1 MAKAVLTTQY
11 DADNSKALKAAKE
24 VEKAVNN
31 IGKSGDDSASKIKK
45 GFDAV
50 NDIFGGLLPR
60 NMQTI
65 IRRFKSTQRAVT
77 RSARSF
83 DRLKTSLASLGL
95 PLLVMLLAELIQNW
109 QKYSDMLGITSAE
122 TRLLAEEQK
131 KLNEEMQRAAG
142 AIDPYIKVLEDLG
155 QGAFMREAALT
166 QLSRTLRELTD
177 LDLEDA
183 DAMDRVNRAVERNMH
198 LVEMR
203 QKVENLEERI
213 KQKKEEIKESGRWYD
228 TEFMAT
234 QRQIRMTKYEL
245 NPLEEERQRLLEGIL
260 YVEADITSEI
270 EDQQEA
276 ARKRAEAEREAEQA
290 RLRAAK
296 EREQRLKRESDAI
309 DRAEKQKEQAHMDDE
324 ARMLDDM
331 RRQEEEELALVR
343 SEEAKQAIREFYEN
357 KRREYYEKQSDR
369 QQAEDAAQAE
379 RDKQEAER
387 DAQRKIDAQVKLDE
401 KLDAIE
407 QKRML
412 GELAGEELELM
423 QNAIFYDALL
433 DQADEFGFDKTRI
446 EEERQIAETAIAQKY
461 QQKRI
466 DDAKKEKEAIVAAKT
481 ALYSEVA
488 SLAGQAAGLAE
499 EGSAAAKGL
508 AVTEVLVSQGIAMAK
523 AAAGASAAAAAT
535 GPAAPFT
542 LAAYQL
548 SMVGSVIS
556 TFTRI
561 KSILD
566 KADSPGSTG
575 GIGSGA
581 GGGGGNRGTAPLVPN
596 LNFDV
601 ENNEAQNVNVSAYVV
616 QSQLQGSQ
624 IEYNQALNRVTL

>member
-1 MAKAVLTTQY
+1 MAKAVLTTTY
-11 DADNSKALKAAKE
+11 TADNSKALKAAKE
-24 VEKAVNN
+24 VEKAVSN
-31 IGKSGDDSASKIKK
+31 IGKTGEDTSGKIKK

-60 NMQTI
+60 NMQTL

-83 DRLKTSLASLGL
+83 KVLKGAIASLGI
-95 PLLVMLLAELIQNW
+95 PLLVMALAELITNW
-109 QKYSDMLGITSAE
+109 QKYTDLLGITSAE

-131 KLNEEMQRAAG
+131 KLNEEMERAAG
-142 AIDPYIKVLEDLG
+142 AIDPYVRVLERLG
-155 QGAFMREAALT
+155 EGAFMRQAALK

-177 LDLEDA
+177 LDIEDA
-183 DAMDRVNRAVERNMH
+183 DAMERVNRAVERNMH

-213 KQKKEEIKESGRWYD
+213 KQKKEEIAESSRWYD

-234 QRQIRMTKYEL
+234 QRQIRMTRTEL
-245 NPLEEERQRLLEGIL
+245 NPLEEERQQLLEGIL
-260 YVEADITSEI
+260 YVEAEITQEI

-276 ARKRAEAEREAEQA
+276 ARERAEAEREAEAERQ
-290 RLRAAK
+290 RRAK

-309 DRAEKQKEQAHMDDE
+309 DRVEKQKEQAHMDDE

-357 KRREYYEKQSDR
+357 KRREYFETQADR
-369 QQAEDAAQAE
+369 EEQERLAQE
-379 RDKQEAER
+379 ER
-387 DAQRKIDAQVKLDE
+387 DAQEAQREIDRKVSAQEKLNE
-401 KLDAIE
+401 KLDSIE

-412 GELAGEELELM
+412 DSLSGEEREM
-423 QNAIFYDALL
+423 MENAIFYDALL
-433 DQADEFGFDKTRI
+433 NQAAEYGFDSARI
-446 EEERQIAETAIAQKY
+446 EEEREIAERAIRKKY
-461 QQKRI
+461 EKQREDDEKKLSEARI
-466 DDAKKEKEAIVAAKT
+466 AMKMAE
-481 ALYSEVA
+481 YREVA
-488 SLAGQAAGLAE
+488 SIAGQAAALAE
-499 EGSAAAKGL
+499 EGSQSAKAL
-508 AVTEVLVSQGIAMAK
+508 AITEVLVQQGVAMAQ
-523 AAAGASAAAAAT
+523 AAKNATQSAGGTGVAAVVTQPLFMLQAIGGVLAT
-535 GPAAPFT
+535 F
-542 LAAYQL
+542 
-548 SMVGSVIS
+548 GS
-556 TFTRI
+556 I
-561 KSILD
+561 KRILD
-566 KADSPGSTG
+566 QADGGGSSG
-575 GIGSGA
+575 GIGSG
-581 GGGGGNRGTAPLVPN
+581 GGGGRSGGQAPLVPN